1 MDAHPRMS
9 RYDESAWLALARWR
23 KQFAGSG
30 RESGPGRVRA
40 SVRAAGSSALQRL
53 EALPGARRFDQ
64 LFTEALR
71 GLTDFGART
80 ARASIRTDAVVRAY
94 QKRGYTVHSLA
105 DVRALGLADID
116 RVKPRLDLA
125 YIAASTAEGAAAG
138 LAVSGGQLL
147 AGGGAVAG
155 TGAGAA
161 PGAATVLGLMAADAA
176 AVLVAG
182 QRVVAHVAAYY
193 GYDLNDSS
201 EQLFAAAALN
211 VGTATP
217 RGKAAAYVELNK
229 VVQGLARAQTW
240 QQLSRHTVTRVVEQV
255 YNRLG
260 MRLTRRKLAQALP
273 ALGIVLGAG
282 LNARLLAKVHDD
294 AEHLYR
300 ERFLKERYGLTAVV
314 EPVALGTEDHVPM
327 SEIIDAG
334 VVDAEVVDAE
344 VLDTGVVDAG
354 VVDAEVLE
362 AETFEE
368 SERPET

>member
-1 MDAHPRMS
+1 MGAHDRMS
-9 RYDESAWLALARWR
+9 RYDEAAWQGIARWR
-23 KQFAGSG
+23 QRLAGGSRG
-30 RESGPGRVRA
+30 QVPWRVR
-40 SVRAAGSSALQRL
+40 SPVRAAGSSVRQRL
-53 EALPGARRFDQ
+53 EALPGAERFEQ

-71 GLTDFGART
+71 GLTDFSART
-80 ARASIRTDAVVRAY
+80 ARASIRTDAVVRSY
-94 QKRGYTVHSLA
+94 QKRGYAVRSLA
-105 DVRALGLADID
+105 DIRALELADID

-125 YIAASTAEGAAAG
+125 YIATSTVEGAAAG

-147 AGGGAVAG
+147 AGGGAVTGA
-155 TGAGAA
+155 GAGAA

-193 GYDLNDSS
+193 GCDMNDPS

-211 VGTATP
+211 VGTATQ

-255 YNRLG
+255 YQRLG

-300 ERFLKERYGLTAVV
+300 ERFLRERYGLTPAV
-314 EPVALGTEDHVPM
+314 EQVAAVGEEAVPM
-327 SEIIDAG
+327 SEI
-334 VVDAEVVDAE
+334 VDAEIVD
-344 VLDTGVVDAG
+344 
-354 VVDAEVLE
+354 
-362 AETFEE
+362 E
-368 SERPET
+368 SERPEP